1 MCGLIA
7 GIGNVSL
14 TTLDKA
20 VATLTHRGPE
30 SSETWVSE
38 KRSMF
43 LGHTR
48 LSIIGLDNGAQPISN
63 ADGNVHIVVNGE
75 FYGYKQIRE
84 RLLSEGVVFKTESD
98 SEIALHLYLRYGLEA
113 LKELRGEFAIVIA
126 DERQN
131 CLIAIRDR
139 FGIKP
144 LFYTVHQGAV
154 YFASEIK
161 ALLAL
166 GVPARWDL
174 ETAFYD
180 GFLFRDHARTLF
192 KDIWSVPQGQYAIA
206 TPGDIKLYT
215 YWDWDFPTE
224 AALALDARSDEEC
237 IEEFRSILMAS
248 IQDRLVADVPV
259 ACYLS
264 GGIDSCAV
272 LGFAQQGH
280 SRPIECFTLAFD
292 DELYNEAPIAEKQAA
307 FAGANYNPVIVG
319 RKDLAS
325 AYSDAVWH
333 AETPFVNANGV
344 AKFLLSRAVNQRG
357 IKVVLTGEGADEML
371 GGYLP
376 FKRDAILHHG
386 NGRSEAESQA
396 MIEKMF
402 EANPAA
408 RAIFMREGASDP
420 AIREVVTRLGWVP
433 SFMETYGQLGRIS
446 SSLYRD
452 EMMSGIH
459 PSSNPFTYVMDRL
472 PSSRAL
478 DGRPRLNQALYLNS
492 KTHLANFIL
501 TFLGDRMEMAHSVEG
516 RVPMLDH
523 RLAECA
529 ARLPIDMKVRG
540 LNEKHVLREA
550 AKDVIIE
557 DVYTR
562 EKHPFLAPPVTDA
575 EDPMMQLYEDVF
587 ASKALEEQPVI
598 DPERARN
605 ALNMVKMLQGDQKI
619 AFEGL
624 IHKVASITL
633 MQERFGMS

>member
-1 MCGLIA
+1 
-7 GIGNVSL
+7 
-14 TTLDKA
+14 
-20 VATLTHRGPE
+20 
-30 SSETWVSE
+30 
-38 KRSMF
+38 
-43 LGHTR
+43 
-48 LSIIGLDNGAQPISN
+48 
-63 ADGNVHIVVNGE
+63 
-75 FYGYKQIRE
+75 
-84 RLLSEGVVFKTESD
+84 
-98 SEIALHLYLRYGLEA
+98 
-113 LKELRGEFAIVIA
+113 
-126 DERQN
+126 
-131 CLIAIRDR
+131 
-139 FGIKP
+139 
-144 LFYTVHQGAV
+144 
-154 YFASEIK
+154 
-161 ALLAL
+161 
-166 GVPARWDL
+166 
-174 ETAFYD
+174 
-180 GFLFRDHARTLF
+180 
-192 KDIWSVPQGQYAIA
+192 
-206 TPGDIKLYT
+206 
-215 YWDWDFPTE
+215 
-224 AALALDARSDEEC
+224 
-237 IEEFRSILMAS
+237 
-248 IQDRLVADVPV
+248 
-259 ACYLS
+259 
-264 GGIDSCAV
+264 
-272 LGFAQQGH
+272 
-280 SRPIECFTLAFD
+280 
-292 DELYNEAPIAEKQAA
+292 
-307 FAGANYNPVIVG
+307 
-319 RKDLAS
+319 
-325 AYSDAVWH
+325 
-333 AETPFVNANGV
+333 
-344 AKFLLSRAVNQRG
+344 
-357 IKVVLTGEGADEML
+357 
-371 GGYLP
+371 
-376 FKRDAILHHG
+376 
-386 NGRSEAESQA
+386 